1 MEFRCRLGSASGEIQ
16 EGVYVADTEAQLRSN
31 FEHQGLFVLSLKRQK
46 QFSVH
51 ALRQLAPKR
60 LGTREFIVFNQEL
73 AALLRAGMPVV
84 QSLDILRQ
92 RIDNVRFKTIL
103 DDIYERVRSGSSLA
117 ESFES
122 YGNVFPGVYIAS
134 LMAGEKSGGLE
145 EVLRR
150 FVTYTKTIDRVRR
163 KTLSALIYPIVLF
176 ALSIL
181 VVAVIVLRVVP
192 EFSNFYDGMGASL
205 PVATQAL
212 LAISS
217 IFSGYFWVLLAGTVT
232 GGFMLWGWFRDD
244 GRRTWLDHCLLR
256 LPGIGD
262 VATKFSTSQLARTL
276 STLLGG
282 GIPLVS
288 ALDVASRSISN
299 RHLAQT
305 VNQIAQEVREGQ
317 SLSVCM
323 RQRPAFPPVAIKMV
337 EVGEST
343 GALQDMLN
351 NVADFFD
358 EEIDTTLTRFMALIE
373 PILLLVMGV
382 VIAGLLISLYLPLFQ
397 LGAIV

>member
-1 MEFRCRLGSASGEIQ
+1 MEFRCRIGSASGQIKEA
-16 EGVYVADTEAQLRSN
+16 VYVADTEAQLRSE
-31 FEHQGLFVLSLKRQK
+31 FEEQGLFLLSLQRRKPFSISGLQKRR
-46 QFSVH
+46 S
-51 ALRQLAPKR
+51 KR
-60 LGTREFIVFNQEL
+60 LRTREFIVFNQEL

-92 RIDNVRFKTIL
+92 RVENTPFKIIL
-103 DDIYERVRSGSSLA
+103 DDVYERVKSGSSLA
-117 ESFES
+117 ESFEHH
-122 YGNVFPGVYIAS
+122 GNIFPGVYIAS
-134 LMAGEKSGGLE
+134 LMAGEKSGELE

-150 FVTYTKTIDRVRR
+150 YVTYTKVIDRVRR
-163 KTLSALIYPIVLF
+163 KTLSALIYPTVLF

-192 EFSNFYDGMGASL
+192 EFSNFYDSMGASL

-212 LAISS
+212 LALSS
-217 IFSGYFWVLLAGTVT
+217 VAVNYFWLLLALTIGISLIAWSACRKTENRAR
-232 GGFMLWGWFRDD
+232 LDQ
-244 GRRTWLDHCLLR
+244 WLLS
-256 LPGIGD
+256 LPFIGD
-262 VATKFSTSQLARTL
+262 VATKFSTSQMARTL

-288 ALDVASRSISN
+288 ALDVASKAISN
-299 RHLAQT
+299 RHLARELT
-305 VNQIAQEVREGQ
+305 GISQEVREGQ
-317 SLSVCM
+317 SLSACM
-323 RQRPAFPPVAIKMV
+323 RQRPAFPSVAIKMV

-343 GALQDMLN
+343 GALQNMLN

-358 EEIDTTLTRFMALIE
+358 EEIETSLTRFMTLLE
-373 PILLLVMGV
+373 PVLLVVMGV

>member
-1 MEFRCRLGSASGEIQ
+1 MKFRCRLGTASGVIQ
-16 EGVYVADTEAQLRSN
+16 EGVYVADTEAKLRSQ
-31 FEHQGLFVLSLKRQK
+31 FEEQGLFVLSLKRRG
-46 QFSVH
+46 QFSIG
-51 ALRQLAPKR
+51 ALKYRYSKR
-60 LGTREFIVFNQEL
+60 PSTREFIVFNQEL

-92 RIDNVRFKTIL
+92 RVDNPRFKTIL
-103 DDIYERVRSGSSLA
+103 DDVYENVRSGSSLS
-117 ESFES
+117 ESFENQ
-122 YGNVFPGVYIAS
+122 GNVFPGVYIAS

-150 FVTYTKTIDRVRR
+150 YVAYTKIIDGVRR
-163 KTLSALIYPIVLF
+163 KTISALIYPMVLF
-176 ALSIL
+176 ALSIF

-192 EFSNFYDGMGASL
+192 EFASFYDGMGASL

-212 LAISS
+212 LVLSSVISD
-217 IFSGYFWVLLAGTVT
+217 YFGVLLSLCVFT
-232 GGFMLWGWFRDD
+232 GLVAWVWLRGS
-244 GRRTWLDHCLLR
+244 GRRAWLDQCLLK
-256 LPGIGD
+256 LPFIGD

-288 ALDVASRSISN
+288 ALDVASRAVAN
-299 RHLAQT
+299 RHFSQELT
-305 VNQIAQEVREGQ
+305 EICQEVREGQ
-317 SLSVCM
+317 ALSICM
-323 RQRPAFPPVAIKMV
+323 RQRTAFPAVAIKMV

-358 EEIDTTLTRFMALIE
+358 EEIETTLTRFMALIE
-373 PILLLVMGV
+373 PVLLLVMGV

>member
-1 MEFRCRLGSASGEIQ
+1 MEFHCRLGRASGEIQ
-16 EGVYVADTEAQLRSN
+16 EGVYVADNEAQLRSN
-31 FEHQGLFVLSLKRQK
+31 LEDQGLFVLSVKPQK
-46 QFSVH
+46 KFSIQS
-51 ALRQLAPKR
+51 LGQRPGKR
-60 LGTREFIVFNQEL
+60 LGTREFIIFNQEL

-92 RIDNVRFKTIL
+92 RVDNARFKIIL
-103 DDIYERVRSGSSLA
+103 DDVYERVRSGSSLA

-122 YGNVFPGVYIAS
+122 HGNIFPGVYIAS
-134 LMAGEKSGGLE
+134 LMAGEKSGDLE

-150 FVTYTKTIDRVRR
+150 YVTYTKTIDRVRR
-163 KTLSALIYPIVLF
+163 KTLSALIYPMVLF

-205 PVATQAL
+205 PIATQVL

-217 IFSGYFWVLLAGTVT
+217 IVGTYFWLLLAVTVSSS
-232 GGFMLWGWFRDD
+232 FMLWGWFRDIK
-244 GRRTWLDHCLLR
+244 RLKWLDQRLLS

-299 RHLAQT
+299 RHLAQAVT
-305 VNQIAQEVREGQ
+305 HIAQEVREGQ

-323 RQRPAFPPVAIKMV
+323 RQRRAFPSVAIKMV

-343 GALQDMLN
+343 GALKDMLN

-373 PILLLVMGV
+373 PVLLLVMGV

>member
-1 MEFRCRLGSASGEIQ
+1 MEFRCRLGSASGQIQ
-16 EGVYVADTEAQLRSN
+16 EGVYVADTETQLRSN
-31 FEHQGLFVLSLKRQK
+31 FADQGLFVLSLKRQK
-46 QFSVH
+46 QFSFT
-51 ALRQLAPKR
+51 ALLQQSSKR
-60 LGTREFIVFNQEL
+60 IRTREFIVFNQEL
-73 AALLRAGMPVV
+73 AALLRAGMPVL

-92 RIDNVRFKTIL
+92 RVDNARFKLIL

-122 YGNVFPGVYIAS
+122 HGNVFPGVYIAA

-150 FVTYTKTIDRVRR
+150 YVTHTKTMERVRR

-192 EFSNFYDGMGASL
+192 EFSSFYDGMGASL

-217 IFSGYFWVLLAGTVT
+217 IVGNYFWLLLAVTVST
-232 GGFMLWGWFRDD
+232 GFVLWGWFREPQ
-244 GRRTWLDHCLLR
+244 RRTWLDERLLG

-262 VATKFSTSQLARTL
+262 VATKFSTCQLARTL

-288 ALDVASRSISN
+288 ALDVASRSVSN
-299 RHLAQT
+299 RYLAQT
-305 VNQIAQEVREGQ
+305 LTDIAQEVREGQ
-317 SLSVCM
+317 SLSGCM
-323 RQRPAFPPVAIKMV
+323 RQRSTFPPVAIKMV

-373 PILLLVMGV
+373 PVLLLVMGV

-397 LGAIV
+397 LGATV

>member
-1 MEFRCRLGSASGEIQ
+1 MEFRCRLGSASGQIQ
-16 EGVYVADTEAQLRSN
+16 EGVYVADTETQLRSN
-31 FEHQGLFVLSLKRQK
+31 FADQGLFVLSLKRQK
-46 QFSVH
+46 QFSFT
-51 ALRQLAPKR
+51 ALLQQSSKR
-60 LGTREFIVFNQEL
+60 IRTREFIVFNQEL
-73 AALLRAGMPVV
+73 AALLRAGMPVL

-92 RIDNVRFKTIL
+92 RVDNARFKLIL

-122 YGNVFPGVYIAS
+122 HGNVFPGVYIAA

-150 FVTYTKTIDRVRR
+150 YVTHTKTMERVRR

-192 EFSNFYDGMGASL
+192 EFSSFYDGMGASL

-217 IFSGYFWVLLAGTVT
+217 IVGNYFWLLLAVTVST
-232 GGFMLWGWFRDD
+232 GFVFWGWFREPQ
-244 GRRTWLDHCLLR
+244 RRTWLDEQLLG

-262 VATKFSTSQLARTL
+262 VATKFSTCQLARTL

-288 ALDVASRSISN
+288 ALDVASRSVSN
-299 RHLAQT
+299 RYLAQT
-305 VNQIAQEVREGQ
+305 LTDIAQEVREGQ
-317 SLSVCM
+317 SLSGCM
-323 RQRPAFPPVAIKMV
+323 RQRSTFPPVAIKMV

-373 PILLLVMGV
+373 PVLLLVMGV

-397 LGAIV
+397 LGATV

>member
-1 MEFRCRLGSASGEIQ
+1 MEFRCRVGTASGKIQ
-16 EGVYVADTEAQLRSN
+16 EAVYVADTEANLRSQ
-31 FEHQGLFVLSLKRQK
+31 FKEQGLFVLSLKRRG
-46 QFSVH
+46 QFSIG
-51 ALRQLAPKR
+51 ALQYHYSKR
-60 LGTREFIVFNQEL
+60 PGTREFIVFNQEF

-92 RIDNVRFKTIL
+92 RVDNSRFKTIL
-103 DDIYERVRSGSSLA
+103 DDVYENVRGGSSLA
-117 ESFES
+117 ESFERH
-122 YGNVFPGVYIAS
+122 GKMFPGVYIAS

-150 FVTYTKTIDRVRR
+150 YVAYTKIIDGVRR
-163 KTLSALIYPIVLF
+163 KTISALIYPMVLF

-192 EFSNFYDGMGASL
+192 EFANFYDGMGASL

-212 LAISS
+212 LVVSS
-217 IFSGYFWVLLAGTVT
+217 VVSDYFGVLLSLGTFT
-232 GGFMLWGWFRDD
+232 GLVAWGWLRGA
-244 GRRTWLDHCLLR
+244 GRRAWLDQRLLK
-256 LPGIGD
+256 LPFIGD
-262 VATKFSTSQLARTL
+262 VATKFSTAQLARTL

-288 ALDVASRSISN
+288 ALDVASRAVAN
-299 RHLAQT
+299 RHISQEL
-305 VNQIAQEVREGQ
+305 IEIRQEVSEGQ
-317 SLSVCM
+317 ALSICM
-323 RQRPAFPPVAIKMV
+323 RKRTAFPSVAIKMV

-343 GALQDMLN
+343 GALQDMLD

-358 EEIDTTLTRFMALIE
+358 EEIETTLARFMALLE
-373 PILLLVMGV
+373 PVLLLIMGI

>member
-1 MEFRCRLGSASGEIQ
+1 MEFHCRLGRASGEIQ
-16 EGVYVADTEAQLRSN
+16 EGVYVADNEAQLRSN
-31 FEHQGLFVLSLKRQK
+31 FEDQGLFVLSLKPQK
-46 QFSVH
+46 KFSIQS
-51 ALRQLAPKR
+51 LGQRPGKR
-60 LGTREFIVFNQEL
+60 LGTREFIIFNQEL

-92 RIDNVRFKTIL
+92 RVDNARFKIIL
-103 DDIYERVRSGSSLA
+103 DDVYERVRSGSSLA

-122 YGNVFPGVYIAS
+122 HGDVFPGVYIAS

-150 FVTYTKTIDRVRR
+150 YVTYTKTIERVRR

-205 PVATQAL
+205 PLATQAL

-217 IFSGYFWVLLAGTVT
+217 IIGNYFWILLAVT
-232 GGFMLWGWFRDD
+232 LSTGFMLWRWFRETE
-244 GRRTWLDHCLLR
+244 RRAWLDQCLLR

-282 GIPLVS
+282 GIPLVT
-288 ALDVASRSISN
+288 ALDIASRSISN
-299 RHLAQT
+299 RHLAQSLT
-305 VNQIAQEVREGQ
+305 HIAQEVREGQ
-317 SLSVCM
+317 SLSACM
-323 RQRPAFPPVAIKMV
+323 RQRPAFPSVAIKMV

-343 GALQDMLN
+343 GALEDMLN
-351 NVADFFD
+351 NIADFFD
-358 EEIDTTLTRFMALIE
+358 EEIDTSLTRFMALIE
-373 PILLLVMGV
+373 PVLLLVMGV

>member
-16 EGVYVADTEAQLRSN
+16 EGVYAADTEAQLRSN
-31 FEHQGLFVLSLKRQK
+31 FKEQGLFVLSLKRQR
-46 QFSVH
+46 QFSING
-51 ALRQLAPKR
+51 LRERSRRR
-60 LGTREFIVFNQEL
+60 LGTRELIVFNQEL

-92 RIDNVRFKTIL
+92 RVDNVSFKAML
-103 DDIYERVRSGSSLA
+103 DDIYERVRSGSSLS

-122 YGNVFPGVYIAS
+122 HGNVFPGVYIAS
-134 LMAGEKSGGLE
+134 LIAGEKSGSLE

-150 FVTYTKTIDRVRR
+150 YVTYTKTIDRVRR
-163 KTLSALIYPIVLF
+163 KTLSALIYPVVLLV
-176 ALSIL
+176 LSLL

-205 PVATQAL
+205 PVATQVL

-217 IFSGYFWVLLAGTVT
+217 IVGNYFWLLLAVTVS
-232 GGFMLWGWFRDD
+232 GGFMLWGWFREPS
-244 GRRTWLDHCLLR
+244 RRTWLDQRLLD

-299 RHLAQT
+299 RHLAKT
-305 VNQIAQEVREGQ
+305 LTHIAQEVREGQ
-317 SLSVCM
+317 SLSFCM
-323 RQRPAFPPVAIKMV
+323 RQRPAFPSVAIKMV

-358 EEIDTTLTRFMALIE
+358 EEIDTALTRFMALIE
-373 PILLLVMGV
+373 PVLLLVMGV

>member
-1 MEFRCRLGSASGEIQ
+1 MEFRCRLGSASGQIQ
-16 EGVYVADTEAQLRSN
+16 EGVYVADTETQLRSN
-31 FEHQGLFVLSLKRQK
+31 FADQGLFVLSLKRQK
-46 QFSVH
+46 QFSFT
-51 ALRQLAPKR
+51 ALLQQSSKR
-60 LGTREFIVFNQEL
+60 IRTREFIVFNQEL
-73 AALLRAGMPVV
+73 AALLRAGMPVL

-92 RIDNVRFKTIL
+92 RVDNARFKLIL

-122 YGNVFPGVYIAS
+122 HGNVFPGVYIAA

-150 FVTYTKTIDRVRR
+150 YVTHTKTMERVRR

-192 EFSNFYDGMGASL
+192 EFSSFYDGMGASL
-205 PVATQAL
+205 PVATQTL

-217 IFSGYFWVLLAGTVT
+217 IVGNYFWLLLAVTVST
-232 GGFMLWGWFRDD
+232 GFVFWGWFREPQ
-244 GRRTWLDHCLLR
+244 RRTWLDEQLLG

-262 VATKFSTSQLARTL
+262 VATKFSTCQLARTL

-288 ALDVASRSISN
+288 ALDVASRSVSN
-299 RHLAQT
+299 RYLAQT
-305 VNQIAQEVREGQ
+305 LTDIAQEVREGQ
-317 SLSVCM
+317 SLSGCM
-323 RQRPAFPPVAIKMV
+323 RQRSTFPPVAIKMV

-373 PILLLVMGV
+373 PVLLLVMGV

-397 LGAIV
+397 LGATV